1 MFCRQNC
8 RQFAGIN
15 VSPRT
20 CSVATRFR
28 CGGTHN
34 RLTVIGIDS
43 KAKAVSERILN
54 CFEDRLAFCKIVLGT
69 FRPGLGVVGQFMLH
83 SYQFVTS
90 DWEIQ
95 KHQINC
101 NIEKAYTIKWRSQAR
116 RA

>member
-15 VSPRT
+15 VSPGT

-54 CFEDRLAFCKIVLGT
+54 CFEDRLAFLQNSAGYLSSRT
-69 FRPGLGVVGQFMLH
+69 R
-83 SYQFVTS
+83 
-90 DWEIQ
+90 
-95 KHQINC
+95 
-101 NIEKAYTIKWRSQAR
+101 RSWAVH
-116 RA
+116 AA